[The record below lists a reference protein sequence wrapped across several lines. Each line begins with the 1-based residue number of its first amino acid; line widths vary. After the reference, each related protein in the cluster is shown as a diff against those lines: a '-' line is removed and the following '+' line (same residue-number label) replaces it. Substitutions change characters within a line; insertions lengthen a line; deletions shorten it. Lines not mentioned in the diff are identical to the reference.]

1 MNRPSRQAAPR
12 GGIFTAMARDP
23 RDLKRLAEELASLS
37 PEDRARVMAEI
48 RHRHAARPLPKS
60 FRPPLLKASGGR
72 WIGGDLR
79 RESLY
84 GDDGR

>member
-1 MNRPSRQAAPR
+1 
-12 GGIFTAMARDP
+12 MARDS

-37 PEDRARVMAEI
+37 PEDRARVMTEV
-48 RHRHAARPLPKS
+48 RRGHAARSLPKD
-60 FRPPLLKASGGR
+60 FRPPILKASGGR

>member
-1 MNRPSRQAAPR
+1 
-12 GGIFTAMARDP
+12 MARDP

-48 RHRHAARPLPKS
+48 RHRHAARPLPNG

>member
-1 MNRPSRQAAPR
+1 
-12 GGIFTAMARDP
+12 MARDP

-48 RHRHAARPLPKS
+48 RHRHAARPLPKD

-72 WIGGDLR
+72 WIGGDMS

>member
-1 MNRPSRQAAPR
+1 
-12 GGIFTAMARDP
+12 MARDP

-48 RHRHAARPLPKS
+48 RHRHGARPLPKG

-79 RESLY
+79 RGSLY

>member
-1 MNRPSRQAAPR
+1 
-12 GGIFTAMARDP
+12 MARDP

-48 RHRHAARPLPKS
+48 RHRHAARPLPEG

-79 RESLY
+79 REGLY
-84 GDDGR
+84 DDDGR